1 MCLRTVM
8 EQSSTRTAGCDDSK
22 GVLPC
27 SILHASWPPAR
38 RCPTCGTAEVCRPNA
53 CSTQSCLGT
62 PEMLAF
68 TGRVGCSCCQS
79 PFTPSFL
86 PPCSLALRPPRA
98 GPHASAPGPLR
109 SQTVTR
115 SFFTVCSAC
124 ASQWIVLFS
133 AIGHRRVR
141 TEGPVTERFIQ
152 TTVFLPFVE
161 VNT

>member
-1 MCLRTVM
+1 M

-22 GVLPC
+22 GGLPC

-38 RCPTCGTAEVCRPNA
+38 RCPTCGTAEVRRPNA

-68 TGRVGCSCCQS
+68 TGRVGCGCCQS
-79 PFTPSFL
+79 RSRLPSSRPAHRPSAHL
-86 PPCSLALRPPRA
+86 ARPGSLRA
-98 GPHASAPGPLR
+98 EHHASAPGPLR

-124 ASQWIVLFS
+124 ASLSGSFS
-133 AIGHRRVR
+133 FQQSATVVCGLRAPSQSALSR
-141 TEGPVTERFIQ
+141 PRFS
-152 TTVFLPFVE
+152 FLL
-161 VNT
+161 

>member
-22 GVLPC
+22 GGLPC

-124 ASQWIVLFS
+124 ASLSGSFS
-133 AIGHRRVR
+133 FQQSATVVCGLRAPSQSALSR
-141 TEGPVTERFIQ
+141 PRFS
-152 TTVFLPFVE
+152 FLL
-161 VNT
+161 